1 MSASIK
7 QKSSAATFVSNVLA
21 RGWSSALT
29 CMLAIAVGLPVQA
42 TSNSAQAQHL
52 RPLPAD
58 FGQRKAVSYSP
69 YRTAKNLATRDDE
82 TITAAMIKQDLDLL
96 VMGRFTLIRL
106 FDSSDKVARLTLT
119 VIREHRMDVKVMLG
133 IYVQH
138 DNAAYNEAEI
148 ARGIALARE
157 FKELIPAVSVGNETM
172 ISWSF
177 NRFETAA
184 MKRYID
190 TVRGAVEQ
198 PVTTDDNWAFFA
210 WNERKEQDPAAI
222 LASIDFVAMH
232 TYPVLD
238 SVYSPDLWDWRQAS
252 VPASRRAAAM
262 VSAAVARAKFEYAAV
277 RAHMDSLGLK
287 AMPIVIG
294 ETGWQADPAMV
305 PFRSH
310 PVNQKMYV
318 DAMNAWSASG
328 AGPRAIFHFEAFDEP
343 WKEADDK
350 WGLFNVKRQAR
361 IVVQDLYPRE
371 LWEPGTYTLADA
383 AYVTPITIRSTVSAR
398 RYKVPADVVKS
409 GGTQRTAAAWKS
421 STKAATVSRSNVG
434 SGVVLYLR
442 EAPADWRVQVSVPKN
457 QADNLSAFAQGTL
470 NFRIRTTAVTP
481 LEIGFD
487 VGSITEGSALAA
499 RMPIPSGEF
508 GYLNDGAWHNV
519 SIPVDKIRWY
529 VAAKEKVGLSR
540 IDLRRVT
547 SPFVIS
553 GRTTDTVASPPAQ
566 ISVDGIYWS
575 R

>member
-7 QKSSAATFVSNVLA
+7 QKSSVATSSIYAWA
-21 RGWSSALT
+21 RWWTHALT
-29 CMLAIAVGLPVQA
+29 CMLAIAIGLPVQA
-42 TSNSAQAQHL
+42 TNNSTQAQHL

-138 DNAAYNEAEI
+138 DNPSYNEQEI

-172 ISWSF
+172 VSWSF

-190 TVRGAVEQ
+190 TVRSAVEQ

-252 VPASRRAAAM
+252 VPAPRRAAAM

-277 RAHMDSLGLK
+277 RAHMDSLGLSG
-287 AMPIVIG
+287 MPIVIG

-318 DAMNAWSASG
+318 DAMNAWLASG
-328 AGPRAIFHFEAFDEP
+328 TGPRAIFHFEAFDEP

-361 IVVQDLYPRE
+361 LVVQHLYPRE
-371 LWEPGTYTLADA
+371 LWEPGNYRLSDA
-383 AYVTPITIRSTVSAR
+383 VYVTPITIRTVVSAQ
-398 RYKVPADVVKS
+398 RYEVPVDVLKS
-409 GGTQRTAAAWKS
+409 GGKQRMAAAWKT
-421 STKAATVSRSNVG
+421 STKAATVSRSDRG
-434 SGVVLYLR
+434 SGVALSLQ
-442 EAPADWRVQVSVPKN
+442 EGAAKWRAHVPVPKN
-457 QADNLSAFAQGTL
+457 QADDLSAFALGTL

-487 VGSITEGSALAA
+487 VGSVSEGSALAA
-499 RMPIPSGEF
+499 RMPIVSGEY
-508 GYLNDGAWHNV
+508 GYINDGAWRDV
-519 SIPVDKIRWY
+519 SIPIDKIRWH

-547 SPFVIS
+547 SPFVIAGHS
-553 GRTTDTVASPPAQ
+553 VEAPKTGRSQ
-566 ISVDGIYWS
+566 ISLDGVHWA